1 MDDIAAIRHRPM
13 ETAAED
19 TTVETPFAPSH
30 GVAVPPLLDV
40 RIASLMCSFSQLSPH
55 GQKRFMALLN
65 EYLYA
70 SPTQRRRL
78 RVDWEGTMA
87 QPCACGEDHES
98 AWLHLPVKKA

>member
-1 MDDIAAIRHRPM
+1 M
-13 ETAAED
+13 E
-19 TTVETPFAPSH
+19 VPFASPH
-30 GVAVPPLLDV
+30 GAAVPPHLDV
-40 RIASLMCSFSQLSPH
+40 RIASLMCSFSQLTPH

-78 RVDWEGTMA
+78 RVDWEGTVA

-98 AWLHLPVKKA
+98 AWLQLPVKKA

>member
-1 MDDIAAIRHRPM
+1 M
-13 ETAAED
+13 E
-19 TTVETPFAPSH
+19 VPFASSH
-30 GVAVPPLLDV
+30 GAAVPPLLDV

-78 RVDWEGTMA
+78 RLDWEGTVA
-87 QPCACGEDHES
+87 QPCACGEDHAS
-98 AWLHLPVKKA
+98 AWLQLPVKKA